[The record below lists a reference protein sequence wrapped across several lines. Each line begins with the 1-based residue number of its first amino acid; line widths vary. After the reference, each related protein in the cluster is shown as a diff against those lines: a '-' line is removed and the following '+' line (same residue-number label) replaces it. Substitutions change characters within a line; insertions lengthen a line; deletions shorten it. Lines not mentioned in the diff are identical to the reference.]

1 MTSLPDSKVTPEGV
15 LDLGLSSKV
24 VLVTGASTGMGRASA
39 LLLAREGARLAL
51 ASQTAARL
59 DQTADDCRALGAEVE
74 CWAADLASRDAPPAV
89 VAEARERFGGID
101 ALVNTVGPL
110 VRTSGILDQDDD
122 CWQSHFDSVLM
133 SAVRFC
139 REVVPLM
146 RERDGGSVVN
156 ISAMS
161 VRHFHPQLAYYSAQ
175 KAALAHFTKNL
186 AREFA
191 HDGIRA
197 NAVMPGMIAS
207 EGVLARQEAAAR
219 ERGMTTEEYFRDAN
233 ARYGGVT
240 WADRLGT
247 PAEIANVVVFLL
259 SDRASYVNGA
269 WVNVDGGSSF

>member
-1 MTSLPDSKVTPEGV
+1 
-15 LDLGLSSKV
+15 
-24 VLVTGASTGMGRASA
+24 MGRASA
-39 LLLAREGARLAL
+39 LVLAAEGARLAL
-51 ASQTAARL
+51 ASMTAARL
-59 DQTADDCRALGAEVE
+59 ERTADDCRALGAEVAT
-74 CWAADLASRDAPPAV
+74 WAADLATRDGPPAV
-89 VAEARERFGGID
+89 VAGVQEHFGGID
-101 ALVNTVGPL
+101 ALVNTVGPF
-110 VRTSGILDQDDD
+110 VRTSSILDQDDD

-139 REVVPLM
+139 REVVPSM
-146 RERDGGSVVN
+146 RARGGGAIVN
-156 ISAMS
+156 VSAMS
-161 VRHFHPQLAYYSAQ
+161 IRHYHPQLAYYSAQ

-207 EGVLARQEAAAR
+207 EGVQERQAAAAR
-219 ERGMTTEEYFRDAN
+219 ERGMTTDEYFRDAN
-233 ARYGGVT
+233 ERYGGVT

-247 PAEIANVVVFLL
+247 PEEIANVVAFLL

>member
-1 MTSLPDSKVTPEGV
+1 MAGRVA
-15 LDLGLSSKV
+15 
-24 VLVTGASTGMGRASA
+24 LVTGASTGMGRATA
-39 LLLAREGARLAL
+39 LVLADERARLAL
-51 ASQTAARL
+51 SSQTSARLEQTAAECAER
-59 DQTADDCRALGAEVE
+59 GAEVAW
-74 CWAADLASRDAPPAV
+74 WADDLAARDAPARV
-89 VAEARERFGGID
+89 VAAAHERFGRVD

-122 CWQSHFDSVLM
+122 CWQRHFDSVLM

-146 RERDGGSVVN
+146 LVNGRGAIVN

-161 VRHFHPQLAYYSAQ
+161 VRHYHPQLAYYSAQ

-207 EGVLARQEAAAR
+207 ESVQERQRIAAR
-219 ERGMTTEEYFRDAN
+219 ERGMTE
-233 ARYGGVT
+233 
-240 WADRLGT
+240 
-247 PAEIANVVVFLL
+247 
-259 SDRASYVNGA
+259 
-269 WVNVDGGSSF
+269 

>member
-1 MTSLPDSKVTPEGV
+1 M
-15 LDLGLSSKV
+15 
-24 VLVTGASTGMGRASA
+24 TGASTGMGRASA
-39 LLLAREGARLAL
+39 LVLAREGARLAL

-59 DQTADDCRALGAEVE
+59 ERTADDCRALGAEVE

-89 VAEARERFGGID
+89 VAAARDRFGGVD

-139 REVVPLM
+139 REVVPLL
-146 RERDGGSVVN
+146 RERDGGAIVN

-207 EGVLARQEAAAR
+207 EGVQARQAAAAR

-247 PAEIANVVVFLL
+247 PEEIANVVAFLL
-259 SDRASYVNGA
+259 SERASYVNGA

>member
-1 MTSLPDSKVTPEGV
+1 M
-15 LDLGLSSKV
+15 
-24 VLVTGASTGMGRASA
+24 LVTGASTGMGRATA
-39 LLLAREGARLAL
+39 LVLADEGARLAL

-59 DQTADDCRALGAEVE
+59 ERTAAKCADRGAEVAW
-74 CWAADLASRDAPPAV
+74 WADDLAAPNAPPRVVEAV
-89 VAEARERFGGID
+89 LERFGRVD

-122 CWQSHFDSVLM
+122 CWQRHFDSVLM

-146 RERDGGSVVN
+146 QANGGGAIVN

-161 VRHFHPQLAYYSAQ
+161 VRHYHPQLAYYSAQ

-207 EGVLARQEAAAR
+207 EGVQERRRIAAR
-219 ERGMTTEEYFRDAN
+219 ERQMTEQEYFVDAN

-247 PAEIANVVVFLL
+247 PEEIADVVAFLI

>member
-1 MTSLPDSKVTPEGV
+1 
-15 LDLGLSSKV
+15 
-24 VLVTGASTGMGRASA
+24 
-39 LLLAREGARLAL
+39 
-51 ASQTAARL
+51 
-59 DQTADDCRALGAEVE
+59 
-74 CWAADLASRDAPPAV
+74 
-89 VAEARERFGGID
+89 
-101 ALVNTVGPL
+101 

-139 REVVPLM
+139 REVVPLL
-146 RERDGGSVVN
+146 RERDGGAIVN

-207 EGVLARQEAAAR
+207 EGVQARQAVAAR

-247 PAEIANVVVFLL
+247 PEEIANVVAFLL
-259 SDRASYVNGA
+259 SERASYVNGA

>member
-1 MTSLPDSKVTPEGV
+1 M
-15 LDLGLSSKV
+15 

-39 LLLAREGARLAL
+39 LVLAREGARLAL

-59 DQTADDCRALGAEVE
+59 EQTADDCRALGAEVE
-74 CWAADLASRDAPPAV
+74 WWAADLASRDAPPAV
-89 VAEARERFGGID
+89 VAAARDRFGGVD

-139 REVVPLM
+139 REVVPLL
-146 RERDGGSVVN
+146 RERDGGAIVN

-207 EGVLARQEAAAR
+207 EGVQARQAVAAR

-247 PAEIANVVVFLL
+247 PEEIANVVAFLL
-259 SDRASYVNGA
+259 SERASYVNGA